1 MGARENTLPDS
12 QSRPALLL
20 VLLRV
25 TLCANKKSLLPIIII
40 SIINNKD
47 HTLICISKAFFSL
60 IGKYCPKK
68 GMTQVTQ
75 LINGRRS
82 RRGQFLDS

>member
-1 MGARENTLPDS
+1 MCE
-12 QSRPALLL
+12 Q
-20 VLLRV
+20 
-25 TLCANKKSLLPIIII
+25 KSLLPIIIII

-60 IGKYCPKK
+60 IGKYCPKE
-68 GMTQVTQ
+68 GMTQVIQ